1 MEKKERF
8 SLRKYKSGTV
18 SVLIGILFLTGIG
31 SVAAEEQGASSAHV
45 SAGQHQESREVL
57 SVSQA
62 SEGATVDTQG
72 ADSQSSKAEA
82 KTEEAMATG
91 LVSSKMEALTESNQS
106 VKQPEESHELPLV
119 NMDTH
124 RWIKTEGAWNRGY
137 KGQGKV
143 IAVIDT
149 GIDASHHA
157 MRITNPAAAK
167 FTSKADID
175 QRKKAAGIQYGV
187 WLSDKVVFAHNYV
200 ENNDKVKEIK
210 DDPFEG
216 LGDLDFDIIVQHIAN
231 KRPQSIETPQETVIK
246 LEGSLGET
254 IIDWQ
259 DTDDDSKYESHGMH
273 VTGIAAGNG
282 LKAAAAGERF

>member
-1 MEKKERF
+1 MEKKGRF
-8 SLRKYKSGTV
+8 SLRKYKSGMV
-18 SVLIGILFLTGIG
+18 SVLIGILFLTGMG
-31 SVAAEEQGASSAHV
+31 SVAAEEQGVSSV
-45 SAGQHQESREVL
+45 QPVQVQESREVL
-57 SVSQA
+57 SVSQT
-62 SEGATVDTQG
+62 SEGIAVNAQD

-82 KTEEAMATG
+82 KTEEATEPG
-91 LVSSKMEALTESNQS
+91 LVPSEMEALTESNQS
-106 VKQPEESHELPLV
+106 VKQQEESRELPPV

-187 WLSDKVVFAHNYV
+187 
-200 ENNDKVKEIK
+200 
-210 DDPFEG
+210 
-216 LGDLDFDIIVQHIAN
+216 
-231 KRPQSIETPQETVIK
+231 
-246 LEGSLGET
+246 
-254 IIDWQ
+254 
-259 DTDDDSKYESHGMH
+259 
-273 VTGIAAGNG
+273 
-282 LKAAAAGERF
+282 